1 MKRTLKNAYVKI
13 VSILLLAALITCI
26 FSACDFSRKYF
37 TDTSAIWSYEGED
50 FKISFTTT
58 GDRRDNPL
66 GTAYFNG
73 TEYSIFVQIFQSNK
87 RMRICVFTDN
97 VSDNETKSED
107 ETTPSDETAADDET
121 AANDTQTNVKYKTLW
136 GFSYKENKDSID
148 IEIIF
153 DYTGAT
159 GENSPIGKKFT
170 LTKQDLY

>member
-13 VSILLLAALITCI
+13 VSILLLIALSTCI

-58 GDRRDNPL
+58 GDRHDDPL

-73 TEYSIFVQIFQSNK
+73 TEYSIFVQIFLSNK
-87 RMRICVFTDN
+87 KMKICVPTNN
-97 VSDNETKSED
+97 VSDNVTK
-107 ETTPSDETAADDET
+107 PSDETVPSDENASDDEN

-136 GFSYKENKDSID
+136 GFSYKENKDGID